1 MSAAAAASSSSSA
14 GAAACTGAE
23 GGFFFL
29 SGGSA
34 PMGPEEGS
42 AGGLGALAAPSL
54 GCRGRYQ
61 LLLSGKALADR
72 YRKIY
77 TAALSDRELGS
88 HPGRY
93 RAPIQQRAGGADT
106 APSSSPRPRAGLPVP
121 LSVPL
126 PQPGLG
132 PDDALL
138 ANGSDVSAPCCHP
151 GRVRDNGT
159 CPPQFMWRARSGH
172 RCSREAERWG
182 RRNGAPRRRRRWLG
196 SWMAQKWG
204 LEPG

>member
-1 MSAAAAASSSSSA
+1 MSAAAAAASSSSSA

-106 APSSSPRPRAGLPVP
+106 APSPSPCPRAGLPVP
-121 LSVPL
+121 ASPPL
-126 PQPGLG
+126 PSPSRVWGQMTPFWPTGAMSRRPAAIRGGCGITAPARPISVACPLRASLPAGGGKMGEKKRGSEEEEEVVGVVDGTEMG
-132 PDDALL
+132 P
-138 ANGSDVSAPCCHP
+138 
-151 GRVRDNGT
+151 
-159 CPPQFMWRARSGH
+159 
-172 RCSREAERWG
+172 
-182 RRNGAPRRRRRWLG
+182 
-196 SWMAQKWG
+196 
-204 LEPG
+204 